1 MSEVLTPDLCVIGG
15 GSAGLTLA
23 AGAVQMGASVVLVEA
38 ARMGGDCLNVGCVP
52 SKSLFAAA
60 RRAQEMREAGPFGIA
75 AVEPAIDFARVM
87 EHVQEVIRAIAPHDS
102 VERFEGLGV
111 RVVLDR
117 ARFTGPA
124 EVLAGGRTIRAR
136 RFVLATG
143 SRPAI
148 PPIPGLSDL
157 PHLTNETVFDN
168 RTRPEHLIVLGG
180 GPIGCELAQAHRR
193 LGSAVTILDIG
204 PILPREDPELVD
216 LLRRRLLAEGVAI
229 RDRVRVAGVE
239 PGPVVVLEGEG
250 GAERIPGSHLL
261 VATGRLPTVDGL
273 GLEAAGI
280 RHSPKGIEVDARL
293 RTSNPRVFAIG
304 DCTGGPQFTH
314 LAGWQAGVVIRN
326 VLFRLWARGTPAAL
340 PRVTFTDPEIATV
353 GLLASEARAKGLE
366 PRVLEW
372 PLAQND
378 RAQAERRTEGRIKVV
393 VGRRGRILGATIV
406 GPHAGELL
414 LPWVLAIERGLGIGA
429 LAAVLAPYP
438 TLSEISKRAAG
449 SWYTPTLFSERTRR
463 LVRLLARLG

>member
-52 SKSLFAAA
+52 SKSLLAAA

-393 VGRRGRILGATIV
+393 VGRRGRILGAAIV

>member
-1 MSEVLTPDLCVIGG
+1 
-15 GSAGLTLA
+15 
-23 AGAVQMGASVVLVEA
+23 
-38 ARMGGDCLNVGCVP
+38 
-52 SKSLFAAA
+52 
-60 RRAQEMREAGPFGIA
+60 
-75 AVEPAIDFARVM
+75 
-87 EHVQEVIRAIAPHDS
+87 
-102 VERFEGLGV
+102 
-111 RVVLDR
+111 
-117 ARFTGPA
+117 
-124 EVLAGGRTIRAR
+124 
-136 RFVLATG
+136 
-143 SRPAI
+143 
-148 PPIPGLSDL
+148 
-157 PHLTNETVFDN
+157 
-168 RTRPEHLIVLGG
+168 
-180 GPIGCELAQAHRR
+180 
-193 LGSAVTILDIG
+193 
-204 PILPREDPELVD
+204 
-216 LLRRRLLAEGVAI
+216 
-229 RDRVRVAGVE
+229 
-239 PGPVVVLEGEG
+239 VVVLEDAG
-250 GAERIPGSHLL
+250 GPERIRGSHLL

-326 VLFRLWARGTPAAL
+326 VLFRLWARGTPPAL

-353 GLLASEARAKGLE
+353 GLLASEARAEGLE

-463 LVRLLARLG
+463 LVRLLARFG